1 MIYKES
7 GIEWIGQVPNHWHT
21 LSVSKAYDVTLGKML
36 QPNSNDENDVKVP
49 YLKAMNVQD
58 GYVSFE
64 KIEEMYCSINELNN
78 YKLECGDLVV
88 CEGGEVAR
96 SAVIKENLAGFIFQ
110 NSVHRVKGTA
120 KGDTRFLHYLLIA
133 LRASG
138 FINILVNKATIA
150 HFTKDKF
157 NSLKIALPQLNEQL
171 KISDY
176 LDYKTYK
183 IETLIK
189 AKQMLIDLLEQ
200 QRQSIITEAV
210 TKGLNP
216 SVKMKDSGVEWIG
229 EIPEHWS
236 ILPLKYIA
244 SEKKNSFVDGPFGS
258 DLKNEEYVD
267 SGVPV
272 IQLNNIKNGKLRINN
287 MNYVSEEK
295 SEQLRRHTAYP
306 DDLVIAKMASPIAR
320 SAVVPNMF
328 QKYVIVAD
336 CVKLKLKENYSNA
349 YINYAMNTPFTIAQ
363 AEAFANGTTRS
374 RVNLGIIKNL
384 KVPIPHFEEQ
394 KEIVSYLEGKISE
407 MDNVIKSV
415 EKQIEKLKEY
425 RQSLIYEAVT
435 GKIDVRDMELD

>member
-1 MIYKES
+1 MSFKDS
-7 GIEWIGQVPNHWHT
+7 GIEWIGQIPSHWHT
-21 LSVSKAYDVTLGKML
+21 LSVSKAYDITLGKML
-36 QPNSNDENDVKVP
+36 QPNLNNSNDFKVP

-58 GYVSFE
+58 GYVNLE
-64 KIEEMYCSINELNN
+64 KIEEMYCSTNELNSF
-78 YKLECGDLVV
+78 KLECGDLVV

-210 TKGLNP
+210 AKGLNP
-216 SVKMKDSGVEWIG
+216 NVKMKESGVEWIG
-229 EIPEHWS
+229 EIPEHWKVK
-236 ILPLKYIA
+236 PLYSLYNENK
-244 SEKKNSFVDGPFGS
+244 
-258 DLKNEEYVD
+258 LKNKGNENKNVLSLSYGKIKRRDVESNYGLLPDSFETYQILKKGDIILRLTDLQNDKRSLRVGLVNED
-267 SGVPV
+267 GIITNAYLGLKQSNKSTSQYTYYLLHSYDLMKVFYGLGSGVRQS
-272 IQLNNIKNGKLRINN
+272 IGYTEMKKLPILLPPL
-287 MNYVSEEK
+287 E
-295 SEQLRRHTAYP
+295 EQL
-306 DDLVIAKMASPIAR
+306 
-320 SAVVPNMF
+320 
-328 QKYVIVAD
+328 
-336 CVKLKLKENYSNA
+336 E
-349 YINYAMNTPFTIAQ
+349 
-363 AEAFANGTTRS
+363 
-374 RVNLGIIKNL
+374 IIEFL
-384 KVPIPHFEEQ
+384 KVKVPENE
-394 KEIVSYLEGKISE
+394 S
-407 MDNVIKSV
+407 VIELLK
-415 EKQIEKLKEY
+415 KQIKKLKEY

>member
-216 SVKMKDSGVEWIG
+216 NVKMKDSGVEWIG
-229 EIPEHWS
+229 EIPEHWEATKIKYS
-236 ILPLKYIA
+236 VELQGVKAEDDTDLQYIGLENIEAKTGKYIP
-244 SEKKNSFVDGPFGS
+244 SENVEIDGAA
-258 DLKNEEYVD
+258 LKFLKGDV
-267 SGVPV
+267 
-272 IQLNNIKNGKLRINN
+272 LFGKLRPYLAKVLLADFDGRCSTEIL
-287 MNYVSEEK
+287 VLKVLEE
-295 SEQLRRHTAYP
+295 
-306 DDLVIAKMASPIAR
+306 
-320 SAVVPNMF
+320 VVLS
-328 QKYVIVAD
+328 QYLKYVLLSSNFIDEVNSSTYGSKMPRANWSFIGNIFIPLPPLNEQKAIIGEIME
-336 CVKLKLKENYSNA
+336 VEKRHFILTRKLKE
-349 YINYAMNTPFTIAQ
+349 
-363 AEAFANGTTRS
+363 
-374 RVNLGIIKNL
+374 
-384 KVPIPHFEEQ
+384 
-394 KEIVSYLEGKISE
+394 
-407 MDNVIKSV
+407 
-415 EKQIEKLKEY
+415 QIEKLKEY
-425 RQSLIYEAVT
+425 RQALIYEAVT

>member
-1 MIYKES
+1 MSFKGS
-7 GIEWIGQVPNHWHT
+7 DIEWVGQIPSHWCT

-36 QPNSNDENDVKVP
+36 QPNSTNLNDLKVP

-58 GYVSFE
+58 GYVNLE
-64 KIEEMYCSINELNN
+64 KIEEMYCSTNELNSF
-78 YKLECGDLVV
+78 KLECGDLVV

-120 KGDTRFLHYLLIA
+120 RGDTRFLHYLLVV

-176 LDYKTYK
+176 LDYKIYK

-189 AKQMLIDLLEQ
+189 AKQTLIDLLEQ

-216 SVKMKDSGVEWIG
+216 NVKMKDSCVEWIG
-229 EIPEHWS
+229 EIPEYWKVTKIKYNTYVKGRIGWQGLKSDEFIDEGPYLVTGTDFKNGCVTWDNCYHIS
-236 ILPLKYIA
+236 EERYLEAPPIQLRENDLLITKDGTIGKLALVKNMPDKAILNSGVFVTRPIDNKYLSKYMYWLLSSSVFDKYI
-244 SEKKNSFVDGPFGS
+244 SLMETGSTIKHLYQETFVNFAYPLPS
-258 DLKNEEYVD
+258 LEE
-267 SGVPV
+267 
-272 IQLNNIKNGKLRINN
+272 QENITNYLNGKIGDVDNII
-287 MNYVSEEK
+287 YSVK
-295 SEQLRRHTAYP
+295 EQ
-306 DDLVIAKMASPIAR
+306 
-320 SAVVPNMF
+320 
-328 QKYVIVAD
+328 
-336 CVKLKLKENYSNA
+336 
-349 YINYAMNTPFTIAQ
+349 
-363 AEAFANGTTRS
+363 
-374 RVNLGIIKNL
+374 
-384 KVPIPHFEEQ
+384 
-394 KEIVSYLEGKISE
+394 IS
-407 MDNVIKSV
+407 
-415 EKQIEKLKEY
+415 KLKEY

-435 GKIDVRDMELD
+435 GKIDGRDMELD